1 LFCEEQK
8 RKIPMLEKHLTAK
21 IAELKSDLQ
30 ETKAKNRQLRQRN
43 KELIESRAE
52 WKEKYKHVQDLLRG
66 LRSGSRIVHEV
77 SESSVIEGHKYDLK
91 TVSLCV
97 SLYIFGC
104 CSFRG
109 VKRVLMC
116 LQIEYSL
123 FLGRDL
129 PSKSSIENWV
139 QKIGLYEYTNCSSTL
154 YNGDYSI
161 VIDES
166 IVIGQQRMM
175 LILGLDAIKIGEQ
188 ASCLGDVR
196 LLYLAVRASWAA
208 TDIADLLQ
216 KVVEK
221 MGTKPLYIVSDGNS
235 NLIRGI
241 KDAGLERVCDVGHE
255 IAKLVEQ
262 TYGKEEAFKAFTT
275 AVSGVK
281 FREVLKDT
289 AYLLPPK
296 QRTIARFMN
305 LSSIVDWATKMLGVL
320 PKLTSTEKQT
330 FDFLQEHQD
339 MIVELGHVFKMTHLI
354 LKIIKNKGLSY
365 KNIEECLILMYPY
378 ADKIPIKLTVKL
390 NTYFKLEKGKLPDAT
405 TIWYASSDV
414 IESLFGQYKH
424 RASPN
429 KLHGVTPF
437 VLSLCLYTHF
447 REQDEPIH
455 DKIKK
460 ALQEVSMADLDTWKH
475 KYLIDNQVVRR
486 NKILKK

>member
-1 LFCEEQK
+1 
-8 RKIPMLEKHLTAK
+8 MLEKHLTAK

-281 FREVLKDT
+281 FREVLKD
-289 AYLLPPK
+289 L
-296 QRTIARFMN
+296 
-305 LSSIVDWATKMLGVL
+305 
-320 PKLTSTEKQT
+320 
-330 FDFLQEHQD
+330 DF
-339 MIVELGHVFKMTHLI
+339 
-354 LKIIKNKGLSY
+354 
-365 KNIEECLILMYPY
+365 
-378 ADKIPIKLTVKL
+378 
-390 NTYFKLEKGKLPDAT
+390 
-405 TIWYASSDV
+405 
-414 IESLFGQYKH
+414 
-424 RASPN
+424 
-429 KLHGVTPF
+429 
-437 VLSLCLYTHF
+437 
-447 REQDEPIH
+447 
-455 DKIKK
+455 
-460 ALQEVSMADLDTWKH
+460 
-475 KYLIDNQVVRR
+475 
-486 NKILKK
+486 